1 MTKADLVEQVHEA
14 IGPGVTKKDCAA
26 VVDAFLNAIK
36 RAIADGEHIE
46 IRGFGTFKVRERRT
60 RMARN
65 PRTGAPV
72 RVPARAVP
80 VFKPSRLFKEEVAE
94 SHDEEDH
101 TQSEPS
107 SPGPSDSAPET
118 AFGSWS

>member
-26 VVDAFLNAIK
+26 MVDAFLNAIK

-60 RMARN
+60 RMAPN

-101 TQSEPS
+101 TPSEPL
-107 SPGPSDSAPET
+107 SPGPSDSAPKT